1 MKTAIASMQWKKVMI
16 YTSWSSRSRL
26 SKNILFHMRIK
37 TFFPYGLE
45 PHVVRK
51 SCLTSY
57 HLVFHWVQLSTD
69 LKRPKNTSKEM
80 EWKSKSYDLHWMMK
94 ALEVEESPFLKCMF
108 ISRYGENTPW
118 EMSVYQQNEKKLLAD
133 LSWPLLYK

>member
-1 MKTAIASMQWKKVMI
+1 
-16 YTSWSSRSRL
+16 
-26 SKNILFHMRIK
+26 
-37 TFFPYGLE
+37 
-45 PHVVRK
+45 
-51 SCLTSY
+51 
-57 HLVFHWVQLSTD
+57 
-69 LKRPKNTSKEM
+69 M

>member
-1 MKTAIASMQWKKVMI
+1 
-16 YTSWSSRSRL
+16 
-26 SKNILFHMRIK
+26 
-37 TFFPYGLE
+37 
-45 PHVVRK
+45 
-51 SCLTSY
+51 
-57 HLVFHWVQLSTD
+57 
-69 LKRPKNTSKEM
+69 
-80 EWKSKSYDLHWMMK
+80 MK